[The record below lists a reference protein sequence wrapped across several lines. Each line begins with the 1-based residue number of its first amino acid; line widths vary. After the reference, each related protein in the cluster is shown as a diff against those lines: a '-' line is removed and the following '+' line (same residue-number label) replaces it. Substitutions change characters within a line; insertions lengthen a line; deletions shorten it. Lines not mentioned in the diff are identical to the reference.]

1 MVTPLDPLSRRAR
14 ALSRLTPLEE
24 VFGLL
29 QSIVAPVP
37 SRDVALSHAAGCIA
51 AADLAVTIRR
61 PPTPIALRDGWAVRA
76 DIVADAGPYAPVALA
91 DPPLWIEAGQ
101 ALPAAADAVLPPDAL
116 ALRGAGAEV
125 LTSVGPGEGV
135 IGAGI
140 DVEPGQIL
148 RRAGESIRAIDAA
161 VLQYAGLKVVPVR
174 QPRLR
179 LLGISNGDHPV
190 AGVIA
195 AAAICRGA
203 SCVTAVAADQT
214 AEDQFSRVCAADDA
228 DAVIVISGPGAR
240 ARDRVLDVISRAGRL
255 DVHGIGLVPGE
266 ATAIGSVG
274 RLPVIVLPSLFDAA
288 LAAWLVVGRHLL
300 TRLANAAADR
310 KQPPAPLLRKVV
322 SGLGLAEVVPVR
334 YARSDSPVVDGAKG
348 GIEPLASGHFP
359 LHVLATADGWI
370 LVSPE
375 SEGYPAGSMVVMETF
390 S

>member
-1 MVTPLDPLSRRAR
+1 MVAPLDPLSR
-14 ALSRLTPLEE
+14 LSRLTPLEE

-29 QSIVAPVP
+29 QSIVSPVP
-37 SRDVALSHAAGCIA
+37 SREVALSHAAGCIA
-51 AADLAVTIRR
+51 AADLAVTIRQ

-76 DIVADAGPYAPVALA
+76 DVVADAGPYAPVELA
-91 DPPLWIEAGQ
+91 EPPLWVEAGQ
-101 ALPAAADAVLPPDAL
+101 ALPAAADAILPPDAL

-148 RRAGESIRAIDAA
+148 RRAGEPFRAIDAA
-161 VLQYAGLKVVPVR
+161 VLRYAGLKVVPVR

-179 LLGISNGDHPV
+179 LLSISNGDHPV

-195 AAAICRGA
+195 AAAVCRGA
-203 SCVTAVAADQT
+203 SCTAVAADQT
-214 AEDQFSRVCAADDA
+214 AEDEISRLCGADDA
-228 DAVIVISGPGAR
+228 DAVRVISGSGAR

-255 DVHGIGLVPGE
+255 DVHGVGLVPGE
-266 ATAIGSVG
+266 ATAIGRVG
-274 RLPVIVLPSLFDAA
+274 RPPVVVLPSLFDAA
-288 LAAWLVVGRHLL
+288 LAAWLVVGRRLL
-300 TRLANAAADR
+300 ACLTNAAADR

-334 YARSDSPVVDGAKG
+334 YARFDSRVVDGAKG

-370 LVSPE
+370 LVPPE